1 MMLDAHRLPLPVWLQ
16 EYYIRHVDGHPVR
29 SDAERAR
36 LVRCLEAAVE
46 RRASNVCMISLV
58 RRPTSMASC

>member
-1 MMLDAHRLPLPVWLQ
+1 MLIVSRRGLQ

-29 SDAERAR
+29 ADAERTR

-46 RRASNVCMISLV
+46 RRASNV
-58 RRPTSMASC
+58 